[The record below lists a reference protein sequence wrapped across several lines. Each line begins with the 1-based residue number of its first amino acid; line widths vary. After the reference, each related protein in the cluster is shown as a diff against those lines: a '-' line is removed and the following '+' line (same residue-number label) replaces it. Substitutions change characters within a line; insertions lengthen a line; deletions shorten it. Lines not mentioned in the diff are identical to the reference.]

1 LMIANAL
8 VAFSGAVLAQY
19 QGFADI
25 GMGTG
30 TIVIGLASI
39 IIGETLFRR
48 KIRIMGTMIAII
60 GSLLYRGIIALSL
73 MIGLNASDLKWM
85 TSMIVILVLCLQHY
99 KKRRR

>member
-1 LMIANAL
+1 MIANAL
-8 VAFSGAVLAQY
+8 VAFAGAVLAQY

-39 IIGETLFRR
+39 IIGETLFRG
-48 KIRIMGTMIAII
+48 KIRITGTMMVII
-60 GSLLYRGIIALSL
+60 GSLIYRGIIALSL
-73 MIGLNASDLKWM
+73 MVGLNASDLKLM
-85 TSMIVILVLCLQHY
+85 TSVIVILVLCLQHY